1 VVTVPILQAG
11 HRAEEETG
19 RRITQ
24 AGRQAAVLLE
34 EERGSLADTA
44 SRAAADLHGNRDGL
58 AAVLRGPEGV
68 AGEVARALG
77 ERFALDRLR
86 VAGAAGAVLASWGE
100 GAPGPG
106 TLSETRAVEA
116 GAEVLTLVAERDL
129 GDRFLGRVGAVA
141 GGEALLTGDAG
152 STCGPVRAEAQVA
165 PGTVLCIRVAP
176 ASTREVRRDLLGAF
190 AGTAAAAL
198 LAALLLGVL
207 LAGRISRPIQA
218 LTERAESISERHR
231 APLNLLPEKDETE
244 RLTVAFDRMLDGLA
258 ASEDKR
264 VAAERVAAWE
274 EMARRLAHEVK
285 NPLSPIRLAVEN
297 LRKTRLLRPGEFDA
311 AFEQETGTILE
322 EVASLSALVDEF
334 SQFARLPTPRID
346 ACDPREIV
354 SGALALYQ
362 GRIERSGVRVERD
375 DGDSPET
382 LRADAE
388 QLGRALRNVI
398 QNALDAME
406 GCPVRELSVGV
417 RADGGRVVFRVRDSG
432 PGFPPDVLRKAFE
445 PYVTTRRDRGG
456 TGLGLAI
463 AERIVAEHG
472 GTIAAD
478 NVPGGGAVVTIAI

>member
-1 VVTVPILQAG
+1 
-11 HRAEEETG
+11 
-19 RRITQ
+19 
-24 AGRQAAVLLE
+24 
-34 EERGSLADTA
+34 
-44 SRAAADLHGNRDGL
+44 
-58 AAVLRGPEGV
+58 
-68 AGEVARALG
+68 
-77 ERFALDRLR
+77 
-86 VAGAAGAVLASWGE
+86 
-100 GAPGPG
+100 
-106 TLSETRAVEA
+106 
-116 GAEVLTLVAERDL
+116 
-129 GDRFLGRVGAVA
+129 
-141 GGEALLTGDAG
+141 
-152 STCGPVRAEAQVA
+152 
-165 PGTVLCIRVAP
+165 
-176 ASTREVRRDLLGAF
+176 
-190 AGTAAAAL
+190 
-198 LAALLLGVL
+198 
-207 LAGRISRPIQA
+207 
-218 LTERAESISERHR
+218 
-231 APLNLLPEKDETE
+231 
-244 RLTVAFDRMLDGLA
+244 
-258 ASEDKR
+258 
-264 VAAERVAAWE
+264 
-274 EMARRLAHEVK
+274 
-285 NPLSPIRLAVEN
+285 
-297 LRKTRLLRPGEFDA
+297 
-311 AFEQETGTILE
+311 
-322 EVASLSALVDEF
+322 VDEF